1 MRMKRAIGMGVAL
14 CFGILFFSSLALTA
28 DAPDKVTIGEISS
41 KFEPAELP
49 HKKHADAYKCTDCHH
64 TYKGEGA
71 VQKCSS
77 CHDPKEAKDKVLDLK
92 NAYHKQCT
100 PCHKKENEA
109 GKKAPVKCLEC
120 HPKKQ

>member
-1 MRMKRAIGMGVAL
+1 MRIKVAL
-14 CFGILFFSSLALTA
+14 LVPIIGIGIAAIFLEPIYGNTR
-28 DAPDKVTIGEISS
+28 PDREDTGYVGS
-41 KFEPAELP
+41 
-49 HKKHADAYKCTDCHH
+49 
-64 TYKGEGA
+64 G
-71 VQKCSS
+71 KCSS